1 MINIFVPLF
10 AVLLFLQMA
19 NALAAQIC
27 SLDQAAVFVN
37 EREGKRSLNVVQIG
51 PMKTPV
57 VVGSISTV
65 NQSVALHKLAAH
77 NNYVVAQFWNQ
88 IEIYDVSE
96 PSKVRLVKQ
105 IDLKET
111 HSSWGGGGIL
121 EDGEKIIIL
130 GTTCS
135 AELVVKGKPSEWV
148 LKNLEPTLELK
159 RRTEALYNSELRLLD
174 PDDVYANGGS
184 PRIIQLKGK
193 VFEVIWEVTREASS
207 IKYDQY
213 LHPVGSKERLL
224 TDSRIETID

>member
-1 MINIFVPLF
+1 
-10 AVLLFLQMA
+10 MA

-65 NQSVALHKLAAH
+65 NQSFALHKLAAH

-96 PSKVRLVKQ
+96 PSKVRVVKQ

-135 AELVVKGKPSEWV
+135 AELLVKGKPSEWV

-184 PRIIQLKGK
+184 PRTIQLKGK
-193 VFEVIWEVTREASS
+193 VFEVIWEVAREGSS
-207 IKYDQY
+207 IKYEQY
-213 LHPVGSKERLL
+213 LRPVGSKERLL